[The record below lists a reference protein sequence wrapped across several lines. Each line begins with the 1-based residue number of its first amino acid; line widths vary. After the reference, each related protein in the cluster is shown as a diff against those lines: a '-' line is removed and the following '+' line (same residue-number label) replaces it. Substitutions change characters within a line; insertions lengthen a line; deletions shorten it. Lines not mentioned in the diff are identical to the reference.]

1 MSGNKDIHESL
12 NILLGTIPGERFL
25 HPDYGCDLRDLSFEK
40 LDASLETII
49 EDKIRSAILLYEPRI
64 RVDQIYFESDAN
76 EGIVFIHILYII
88 NTTNVRTNMV
98 YPFYIKEGQIYKM
111 YQLVKHSNQYLN
123 FGTTQRDRDKYALKP
138 DYFEIDEFNV
148 SQFIEFVMDYSK
160 NMAYI
165 DAENRVVGDWSS
177 FFRRNSTMCLLR
189 LISLK
194 TKGLK
199 LRFITNQSDTQES
212 SIQKEK
218 GQVNENLV
226 EDIINL
232 FVALEECVTNLK
244 QYPEFQKE
252 IQNIVR
258 QISQTI
264 LHGHRVRS

>member
-1 MSGNKDIHESL
+1 
-12 NILLGTIPGERFL
+12 
-25 HPDYGCDLRDLSFEK
+25 
-40 LDASLETII
+40 
-49 EDKIRSAILLYEPRI
+49 
-64 RVDQIYFESDAN
+64 
-76 EGIVFIHILYII
+76 
-88 NTTNVRTNMV
+88 
-98 YPFYIKEGQIYKM
+98 M
-111 YQLVKHSNQYLN
+111 YQLVKHSNQFLN
-123 FGTTQRDRDKYALKP
+123 LGTTQRDRDKYALKP

-148 SQFIEFVMDYSK
+148 SQFIEFVSDYSK

-258 QISQTI
+258 ANLSKPFYMAIEYVRKNNPDNKIDYLFNFGSYWFGNEEESTGAPNSSSAFQQSII
-264 LHGHRVRS
+264 LALNSVDFHKKVGRKILP